1 MSANTTAEVSVPSRP
16 PVVDYAVYALIAR
29 CVFSLGAAFALY
41 GARNEVTR
49 TLADAN
55 KDKHWSAADLHDKVD
70 AALKANLITTLVMIV
85 LVAVIARFVWSGRNW
100 ARWLYLFFAILITR
114 DIFQVFGF
122 LQYDDFLTRVLTGL
136 VGLSSIAAL
145 ALLFLPASNAFFRPA
160 GGGGGL
166 LGSMLG
172 ARGMGAAARPGT
184 PGGAAGRP
192 RQSMFGGRL
201 AAPTP
206 AQPVEQPD
214 AAGSSSA
221 APTSA
226 TSASDGLQRSAA
238 SAASSVGF
246 RGFEA
251 PASAGFGVPGLSP
264 ASASSASASSE
275 QAMDQPSAGRQPP
288 RGKSRQSGQPKRN
301 GQR

>member
-1 MSANTTAEVSVPSRP
+1 MSANTTAEINAPSRP

-29 CVFSLGAAFALY
+29 SAFSLGAAFALY

-55 KDKHWSAADLHDKVD
+55 KDKHWSATTLHDKVD
-70 AALKANLITTLVMIV
+70 AALRANLLTTLVMIV
-85 LVAVIARFVWSGRNW
+85 LVAIIARFVWSGRSW

-122 LQYDDFLTRVLTGL
+122 FQYDDFLTRVLTGL

-145 ALLFLPASNAFFRPA
+145 ALLFLPDSNAFFRPA

-184 PGGAAGRP
+184 SAGAAGRP
-192 RQSMFGGRL
+192 RQSIFGGRP
-201 AAPTP
+201 ATPPTP

-214 AAGSSSA
+214 AAGASSSSS
-221 APTSA
+221 PSSPSSSFLSSTPESSTS
-226 TSASDGLQRSAA
+226 TPST
-238 SAASSVGF
+238 
-246 RGFEA
+246 
-251 PASAGFGVPGLSP
+251 PG
-264 ASASSASASSE
+264 SSASGSLE
-275 QAMDQPSAGRQPP
+275 QAVDQPSAGRQQPP

-301 GQR
+301 DLR

>member
-1 MSANTTAEVSVPSRP
+1 MSANSTAEVNAPSRP

-49 TLADAN
+49 RLADAN
-55 KDKHWSAADLHDKVD
+55 NDKHWSATTLHDKVD
-70 AALKANLITTLVMIV
+70 AALKANIITTLVMIV
-85 LVAVIARFVWSGRNW
+85 LVAIIARFVWSGRNW

-145 ALLFLPASNAFFRPA
+145 ALLFLPDSNAFFRPA

-184 PGGAAGRP
+184 PAGAAGRP
-192 RQSMFGGRL
+192 RPSIFGGRP
-201 AAPTP
+201 ATSAPGE
-206 AQPVEQPD
+206 PVEQPD
-214 AAGSSSA
+214 AA
-221 APTSA
+221 
-226 TSASDGLQRSAA
+226 
-238 SAASSVGF
+238 
-246 RGFEA
+246 
-251 PASAGFGVPGLSP
+251 
-264 ASASSASASSE
+264 ASSASASPGSASPASASPSPSSGSAPSAPASSSSE
-275 QAMDQPSAGRQPP
+275 QAADQPAEGRQQPP
-288 RGKSRQSGQPKRN
+288 RGKSRQAGQPKRN
-301 GQR
+301 GRR